1 MLKIRAIQDTMFEKS
16 PQFVCIDEFKEKE
29 GYYHIGLQ
37 VYSSL
42 GKNLTLCSNDMER
55 YYEVNKYGQH
65 GLSKHHNDKHLLPD
79 VTMYLRLGEMLKM
92 KGKIFNKKLGK
103 IIVRKRRE

>member
-1 MLKIRAIQDTMFEKS
+1 MLKIRAIQDLAFEES

-29 GYYHIGLQ
+29 GYYRIGLQ
-37 VYSSL
+37 VYSVF
-42 GKNLTLCSNDMER
+42 GENVTLCSNNVR
-55 YYEVNKYGQH
+55 HYYEMNKYGQH
-65 GLSKHHNDKHLLPD
+65 GLSKHYNDKHLLPD

-103 IIVRKRRE
+103 IIERRE